1 MSNASVLSVNP
12 IGFQPPKSNPASLE
26 INPNRP
32 GLWSRITNRSSHAAI
47 RSQLKPALLAEMRRT
62 GCSLQA
68 VDMNRVT
75 ASMGN
80 ISLGNDEKAYLNYK
94 VAQQTNRLNAFY
106 QAAVTRDACPPVLS
120 ARQAGTVHKIT
131 AVPNK
136 MPSDTKNNMPSD
148 AKEAGVSFYELP
160 DQLNAQDIEEL
171 ESQGYKPDQSIAKT
185 ATLGQGQYGVVKLAR
200 KMDADAD
207 KAGQWSAHKIVDES
221 PKYKHFLSS
230 EREIARAL
238 TAINKQSDCHVGFAA
253 LDTSDVY
260 EHGGNYQVQLFC
272 ELAQI
277 KQPLSSVVSSRSDEI
292 RFALVLTQKLS
303 KLHAAS
309 VAHQDIKPDNIML
322 DKEKE
327 PTFTDF
333 GFATRKE
340 KVPSA
345 DGSMRYNSPECY
357 RSDSIDTQAKDVYS
371 LALTIL
377 ECIGEKDL
385 VRPLDR
391 VLMDPST
398 SEIQKV
404 NRLFELRE
412 RAFIQQLQQPSNL
425 REVLLTALDP
435 NPATRPT
442 AVELG
447 QAIDALQS

>member
-1 MSNASVLSVNP
+1 MSNASVSSVNP
-12 IGFQPPKSNPASLE
+12 IGFQPPESNPASLE
-26 INPNRP
+26 TNASRP

-68 VDMNRVT
+68 VDMNRVK

-80 ISLGNDEKAYLNYK
+80 LSLGKDEKAYLNYK

-120 ARQAGTVHKIT
+120 ARQAGTAHKIT
-131 AVPNK
+131 AVPN
-136 MPSDTKNNMPSD
+136 NMPSD
-148 AKEAGVSFYELP
+148 AKQAGVSFYELP

-171 ESQGYKPDQSIAKT
+171 ESQGYQPDQGTAKT
-185 ATLGQGQYGVVKLAR
+185 ATLGRGQYGVVKLAR
-200 KMDADAD
+200 KLNPEVD
-207 KAGQWSAHKIVDES
+207 KVGQWTAHKIAEES
-221 PKYKHFLSS
+221 PEYKHFLCS
-230 EREIARAL
+230 EREITRSLAE
-238 TAINKQSDCHVGFAA
+238 INQQSDSHIGFAA

-260 EHGGNYQVQLFC
+260 ERGGNYQVQLFS

-277 KQPLSSVVSSRSDEI
+277 KQPVNSVINSRSEAI
-292 RFALVLTQKLS
+292 RFASVLTQKLS
-303 KLHAAS
+303 KLHAAG
-309 VAHQDIKPDNIML
+309 VAHQDIKPDNVML

-340 KVPSA
+340 TVPSA

-357 RSDSIDTQAKDVYS
+357 RRGPIDTKAKDVYS

-377 ECIGEKDL
+377 ECIGERDL
-385 VRPLDR
+385 VRPVDR
-391 VLMDPST
+391 VLSDAST
-398 SEIQKV
+398 SSLQKV

-412 RAFIQQLQQPSNL
+412 RAFIQRPQQPSNL

-435 NPATRPT
+435 NPANRPT

-447 QAIDALQS
+447 QAIDVLPS